1 MIFFFGKKNK
11 IKTSIDLMILFQVC
25 LNSGSF
31 DHHSDFST
39 FLILQVLHDHYV
51 FTTVKLL

>member
-1 MIFFFGKKNK
+1 
-11 IKTSIDLMILFQVC
+11 MILFQVC